1 MILNKKAS
9 PVARDLLEKMSP
21 FITFQTYPAGKQ
33 LYFIENDIRKCY
45 FMRQGVVLLYRG
57 SEEGVLIGSFAA
69 PFVAGLGEY
78 HEEISSFK
86 LVTTQACEIAELT
99 RDETFDIVEK
109 NNFWQLVAQQMQYV
123 SERLM
128 KYAELISA
136 PSAYEIISI
145 QLRLLMNEP
154 LSLRSAVPAEKYIRS
169 KTSLSRSGTMR
180 ILSALKAGGYIEIE
194 DGILIDIRH
203 LPAKY

>member
-1 MILNKKAS
+1 
-9 PVARDLLEKMSP
+9 
-21 FITFQTYPAGKQ
+21 
-33 LYFIENDIRKCY
+33 
-45 FMRQGVVLLYRG
+45 MRQGVVLLYRG